1 VEIVGRDT
9 VDGRTQEQTD
19 LSGGVRAS
27 IDLITVVQGEKILWS
42 AFGLS

>member
-1 VEIVGRDT
+1 MEIVGRDT

-27 IDLITVVQGEKILWS
+27 IDLITVVQGETLVSSWS
-42 AFGLS
+42 